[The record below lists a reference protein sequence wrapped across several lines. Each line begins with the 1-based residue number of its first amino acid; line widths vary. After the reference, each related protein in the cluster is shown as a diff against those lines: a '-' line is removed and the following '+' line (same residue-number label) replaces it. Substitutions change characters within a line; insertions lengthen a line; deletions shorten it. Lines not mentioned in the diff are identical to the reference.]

1 MRTLV
6 EQYLTKGPRVHYH
19 VALQELE
26 GRHEVVYRWAN
37 PKGIDVKRV
46 PCESEARG
54 RAMVQ
59 WKLEELASRGYD
71 KRPDPRAARAAREVD
86 ESLAMVATV
95 LPPAQPADAGASA
108 PAADSLASTLERR
121 RREASWRLN

>member
-1 MRTLV
+1 MAVISRIPAIAGVLGEV
-6 EQYLTKGPRVHYH
+6 PIFAPLTT
-19 VALQELE
+19 
-26 GRHEVVYRWAN
+26 
-37 PKGIDVKRV
+37 
-46 PCESEARG
+46 SE
-54 RAMVQ
+54 
-59 WKLEELASRGYD
+59 LEELASRGYD

>member
-6 EQYLTKGPRVHYH
+6 EQYLAKGPRVHYH

-37 PKGIDVKRV
+37 PKGSDVKRV

-54 RAMVQ
+54 RAMVH
-59 WKLEELASRGYD
+59 WKLEELASRGYER
-71 KRPDPRAARAAREVD
+71 RPDPRATRAAREVD
-86 ESLAMVATV
+86 EALAMVAAV
-95 LPPAQPADAGASA
+95 QPPAQPAVSVASA

-121 RREASWRLN
+121 RREACWRLD